1 MTSNIVGRPI
11 VAAVDG
17 STSSLHA
24 ALWAADEA
32 ARLHAPLRLVHAVN
46 FTAFA
51 YIGGAGPPQ
60 SFFDDL
66 ESDGREQLVQAETAI
81 HQVHPDL
88 AVDVDLQTA
97 DPVPAL
103 IGESDNARL
112 IVLGSRGL
120 GGFTGILVG
129 STAVALVAHAH
140 CPVVVV
146 RGSTFDAAPPSH
158 GAVVV
163 GVDGSPAS
171 EPALAMALEEASFRG
186 VDLIAVHA
194 WIEFTSDRAYAYARQ
209 FMMDWDA
216 IENREREVLAERL
229 AGWQEKYP
237 DVTVRSVV
245 TRDPATRGLLDHSAD
260 AQLLVVGS
268 RGRGGFAGMML
279 GSTSQ
284 ALVYHATCPL
294 MVVPSTITN

>member
-1 MTSNIVGRPI
+1 MTSNIVGRPV

-24 ALWAADEA
+24 AVWAADEA

-46 FTAFA
+46 FTALA
-51 YIGGAGPPQ
+51 YIGGVAPPQ

-66 ESDGREQLVQAETAI
+66 ESGGREQLVQAQTAI

-88 AVDVDLQTA
+88 DVDIALRTA

-129 STAVALVAHAH
+129 STAVALVTHAH

-146 RGSTFDAAPPSH
+146 RGHTLDAAPPAH
-158 GAVVV
+158 GPVVV

-186 VDLIAVHA
+186 VDLVAVHA
-194 WIEFTSDRAYAYARQ
+194 WIDFTSDRVFAYARQ
-209 FMMDWDA
+209 VEIEREA
-216 IENREREVLAERL
+216 VENREREMLAERL

-245 TRDPATRGLLDHSAD
+245 TRDPPVSGLLAHSSD

-268 RGRGGFAGMML
+268 RGRGGFAGMVL

-284 ALVYHATCPL
+284 ALVYHAACPL
-294 MVVPSTITN
+294 LVVPSTISH

>member
-17 STSSLHA
+17 SASALRA
-24 ALWAADEA
+24 AVWAAAEA
-32 ARLHAPLRLVHAVN
+32 ARQHVPLRLVHAVN
-46 FTAFA
+46 FDVLA
-51 YIGGAGPPQ
+51 YASGFSPPQ
-60 SFFDDL
+60 NYFDDM
-66 ESDGREQLVQAETAI
+66 ESDGRDQLRQAETSI

-88 AVDVDLQTA
+88 DIEVHLETA
-97 DPVPAL
+97 DPVSAL

-120 GGFTGILVG
+120 GGFTGVLAG

-146 RGSTFDAAPPSH
+146 RGRTVDAEPPSQ
-158 GAVVV
+158 GSVVV

-171 EPALAMALEEASFRG
+171 EPAIAMALEEASFRG
-186 VDLIAVHA
+186 VDLVAVHT
-194 WIEFTSDRAYAYARQ
+194 WIEFASDRAYAYARQ
-209 FMMDWDA
+209 FVMDWDA
-216 IENREREVLAERL
+216 IENREREMLAERL

-245 TRDPATRGLLDHSAD
+245 TRDPPVRGLLEYSTD

-268 RGRGGFAGMML
+268 RGRGGFAGMVL

-294 MVVPSTITN
+294 LVVPSTISN